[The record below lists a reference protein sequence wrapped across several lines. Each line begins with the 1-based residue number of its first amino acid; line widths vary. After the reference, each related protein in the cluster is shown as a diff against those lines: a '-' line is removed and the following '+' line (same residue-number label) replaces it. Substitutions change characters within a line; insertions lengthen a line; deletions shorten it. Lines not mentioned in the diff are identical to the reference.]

1 MGNEITMKLASSIN
15 EFYTILES
23 KGFKVV
29 DKFLLD
35 DTYFI
40 PKDIDI
46 YKVTPRE
53 VLKQYILIRNITQYM
68 PPNEYKVL
76 KMTYKSKN
84 IASNGE
90 IISQKNIDC
99 NIDNVEE
106 GKAFLKAIGYKEIMN
121 IKENNLV
128 YGKDG
133 LKIAVKDI
141 QNGDKLIEVETDE
154 NNEELNT
161 IQKLK
166 HKLNELQLPLDM
178 SDYFVKKAEIELQKL
193 L

>member
-1 MGNEITMKLASSIN
+1 MGNEITMKLTSSIN

-46 YKVTPRE
+46 CKVTPRE
-53 VLKQYILIRNITQYM
+53 ALQHYILIRDITQYM
-68 PPNEYKVL
+68 PNEYKVL
-76 KMTYKSKN
+76 KMTYKRKN

-106 GKAFLKAIGYKEIMN
+106 GKEFLKAIGYKEIMN

-133 LKIAVKDI
+133 LKIAIKDI

-166 HKLNELQLPLDM
+166 DKLNELQLPLDM

>member
-1 MGNEITMKLASSIN
+1 MGNEITMKLNSSIN
-15 EFYTILES
+15 DFYNILEN

-29 DKFLLD
+29 DKFFLD

-40 PKDIDI
+40 PKDMDI
-46 YKVTPRE
+46 RKVTPRE
-53 VLKQYILIRNITQYM
+53 VLKQYILTRNITQYM
-68 PPNEYKVL
+68 PNEYKVL

-90 IISQKNIDC
+90 IISQENTSC
-99 NIDNVEE
+99 NICNIEE
-106 GKAFLKAIGYKEIMN
+106 AKDFLKAIGYKEIMN

-166 HKLNELQLPLDM
+166 DKLNELQLPLDM

>member
-1 MGNEITMKLASSIN
+1 MGNEITMKLTSSIN
-15 EFYTILES
+15 DFYKILES

-53 VLKQYILIRNITQYM
+53 TLQHYILIRDITQYM
-68 PPNEYKVL
+68 PNEYKVL

-84 IASNGE
+84 ITSNGE

-106 GKAFLKAIGYKEIMN
+106 GKEFLKAIGYKEIMN

-154 NNEELNT
+154 KNEELNT

-166 HKLNELQLPLDM
+166 DKLNELQLPLDM

>member
-1 MGNEITMKLASSIN
+1 MGNEITMKLNSSIN
-15 EFYTILES
+15 DFYKILES
-23 KGFKVV
+23 KGFEVV

-53 VLKQYILIRNITQYM
+53 ALQHYILIRDITQYM
-68 PPNEYKVL
+68 PNEYKVL

-90 IISQKNIDC
+90 IISQESTSC
-99 NIDNVEE
+99 NIYNIEE
-106 GKAFLKAIGYKEIMN
+106 AKDFLKAIGYKEIMN
-121 IKENNLV
+121 IKENNIV

-141 QNGDKLIEVETDE
+141 QNGDNLIEVETDE

-166 HKLNELQLPLDM
+166 DKLNELQLPLDM
-178 SDYFVKKAEIELQKL
+178 SDYFVKKSEIELKKL

>member
-1 MGNEITMKLASSIN
+1 MGNEITMKLNSSIN
-15 EFYTILES
+15 DFYNILEN

-29 DKFLLD
+29 DKFFLD

-40 PKDIDI
+40 PKDKDI
-46 YKVTPRE
+46 RKVTPRE
-53 VLKQYILIRNITQYM
+53 VLKQYIITRNITQYM
-68 PPNEYKVL
+68 PNEYKVL

-90 IISQKNIDC
+90 IISQENTSC
-99 NIDNVEE
+99 NINSIEE
-106 GKAFLKAIGYKEIMN
+106 GKRFLNAIGYKEIMN

-141 QNGDKLIEVETDE
+141 QNGDNLIEVETDE
-154 NNEELNT
+154 KNEELNT

-166 HKLNELQLPLDM
+166 DKLNELQLPLDM
-178 SDYFVKKAEIELQKL
+178 SDYLYVYK
-193 L
+193 